1 MKMPH
6 LVPLSRQTLGVI
18 KQIREITGD
27 RPLLFPNRN
36 RPDQPFSENTVNTA
50 IADMGFKGRATGHGF
65 RSTFSTLLSERNL
78 NRDWIE
84 RQLAHAERSEVRAA
98 YNAAEYLEQRTDM
111 MQLWA
116 DLLDAKASGTISPK
130 LRLAAG

>member
-1 MKMPH
+1 MKMKMPH

-98 YNAAEYLEQRTDM
+98 
-111 MQLWA
+111 
-116 DLLDAKASGTISPK
+116 
-130 LRLAAG
+130 